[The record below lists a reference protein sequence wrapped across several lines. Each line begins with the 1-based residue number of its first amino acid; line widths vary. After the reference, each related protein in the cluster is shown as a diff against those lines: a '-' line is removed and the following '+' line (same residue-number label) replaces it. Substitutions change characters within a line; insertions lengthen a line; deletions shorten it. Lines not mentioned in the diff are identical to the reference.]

1 MRLNGFRDIIIA
13 GEKQATR
20 SGICFSAMVN
30 EQTSDE
36 IGQEALKARVASSMT
51 IDAVLAHSICRRK
64 TRDER
69 ERGPGMDTFMDK
81 IAQRKKAQGMID
93 ANAAADAANMEKLKR
108 QVNEYELLLQEMRKV
123 NLKTAENAGQM
134 SKAIQ
139 AGIEKIEAF
148 QADNAAH
155 AGQEK
160 ILSEIKGQ
168 LELLL
173 AEVKL
178 QNETLSAEIKKQN
191 ETLSADIKKQNETL
205 SADIKKQNETLS
217 ADIKKQNETLSAGIK
232 EQQETLSGEM
242 KEQMEAFLP
251 ELKKKVEEASKQSED
266 FFHKESVKVYRN
278 VQAAMTEELNKQTEA
293 LTALQKESGKRQK
306 AVLPLTIIILLL
318 ILADIAVRF
327 NVKLF

>member
-1 MRLNGFRDIIIA
+1 
-13 GEKQATR
+13 
-20 SGICFSAMVN
+20 
-30 EQTSDE
+30 
-36 IGQEALKARVASSMT
+36 
-51 IDAVLAHSICRRK
+51 
-64 TRDER
+64 
-69 ERGPGMDTFMDK
+69 MDTFMDK
-81 IAQRKKAQGMID
+81 FAQRKKAQGMID

-168 LELLL
+168 LEILL

-178 QNETLSAEIKKQN
+178 QNETLSV
-191 ETLSADIKKQNETL
+191 
-205 SADIKKQNETLS
+205 DIKKQNETLS

-232 EQQETLSGEM
+232 EQQETLSEEM

-293 LTALQKESGKRQK
+293 LTTLQKESGKKQK
-306 AVLPLTIIILLL
+306 AVLPLTIVILLL
-318 ILADIAVRF
+318 ILADIAVHLF

>member
-1 MRLNGFRDIIIA
+1 LNGFRDIIIA

-81 IAQRKKAQGMID
+81 FAQRKKAQGMID

-205 SADIKKQNETLS
+205 SAE
-217 ADIKKQNETLSAGIK
+217 IKKQNETLSAGIK

>member
-1 MRLNGFRDIIIA
+1 
-13 GEKQATR
+13 
-20 SGICFSAMVN
+20 
-30 EQTSDE
+30 
-36 IGQEALKARVASSMT
+36 
-51 IDAVLAHSICRRK
+51 
-64 TRDER
+64 
-69 ERGPGMDTFMDK
+69 MDTFMDK
-81 IAQRKKAQGMID
+81 FAQRKKAQGMID

-217 ADIKKQNETLSAGIK
+217 ADIKKQNETLSADIKKQNETLSAGIK

>member
-1 MRLNGFRDIIIA
+1 
-13 GEKQATR
+13 
-20 SGICFSAMVN
+20 
-30 EQTSDE
+30 
-36 IGQEALKARVASSMT
+36 
-51 IDAVLAHSICRRK
+51 
-64 TRDER
+64 
-69 ERGPGMDTFMDK
+69 MDTFMDK
-81 IAQRKKAQGMID
+81 FAQRKKAQGMID

-232 EQQETLSGEM
+232 KQNETLSAGIKEQQETLSGEM

>member
-81 IAQRKKAQGMID
+81 FAQRKKAQGMID

-178 QNETLSAEIKKQN
+178 QN

>member
-1 MRLNGFRDIIIA
+1 
-13 GEKQATR
+13 
-20 SGICFSAMVN
+20 MVN

-217 ADIKKQNETLSAGIK
+217 AGIK

>member
-81 IAQRKKAQGMID
+81 FAQRKKAQGMID

-191 ETLSADIKKQNETL
+191 ETLSA
-205 SADIKKQNETLS
+205 
-217 ADIKKQNETLSAGIK
+217 GIK

>member
-1 MRLNGFRDIIIA
+1 
-13 GEKQATR
+13 
-20 SGICFSAMVN
+20 MVN

-81 IAQRKKAQGMID
+81 FAQRKKAQGMID

-217 ADIKKQNETLSAGIK
+217 AGIK

>member
-1 MRLNGFRDIIIA
+1 
-13 GEKQATR
+13 
-20 SGICFSAMVN
+20 
-30 EQTSDE
+30 
-36 IGQEALKARVASSMT
+36 
-51 IDAVLAHSICRRK
+51 
-64 TRDER
+64 
-69 ERGPGMDTFMDK
+69 MDTFMDK
-81 IAQRKKAQGMID
+81 FAQRKKAQGMID

-168 LELLL
+168 LEILLT
-173 AEVKL
+173 EVKL

-205 SADIKKQNETLS
+205 SAEIKKQNETLS
-217 ADIKKQNETLSAGIK
+217 AEIKKQNETLSAEIKKQNETLSAGIK

>member
-1 MRLNGFRDIIIA
+1 
-13 GEKQATR
+13 
-20 SGICFSAMVN
+20 
-30 EQTSDE
+30 
-36 IGQEALKARVASSMT
+36 
-51 IDAVLAHSICRRK
+51 
-64 TRDER
+64 
-69 ERGPGMDTFMDK
+69 MDTFMDK
-81 IAQRKKAQGMID
+81 FAQRKKAQGMID

-168 LELLL
+168 LEILL

-178 QNETLSAEIKKQN
+178 QNGTLSV
-191 ETLSADIKKQNETL
+191 
-205 SADIKKQNETLS
+205 DIKKQNETLS

-232 EQQETLSGEM
+232 EQQETLSEEM

-293 LTALQKESGKRQK
+293 LTTLQKESGKKQK
-306 AVLPLTIIILLL
+306 AVLPLTIVILLL
-318 ILADIAVRF
+318 ILADIAVHLF

>member
-1 MRLNGFRDIIIA
+1 
-13 GEKQATR
+13 
-20 SGICFSAMVN
+20 
-30 EQTSDE
+30 
-36 IGQEALKARVASSMT
+36 
-51 IDAVLAHSICRRK
+51 
-64 TRDER
+64 
-69 ERGPGMDTFMDK
+69 MDTFMDK
-81 IAQRKKAQGMID
+81 FAQRKKAQGMID

-168 LELLL
+168 LEILL

-178 QNETLSAEIKKQN
+178 QNETLSV
-191 ETLSADIKKQNETL
+191 
-205 SADIKKQNETLS
+205 DIKKQNETLS

-232 EQQETLSGEM
+232 EQQETLSEEM

-293 LTALQKESGKRQK
+293 LTTLQKEFGKKQK
-306 AVLPLTIIILLL
+306 AVLPLTIVILLL
-318 ILADIAVRF
+318 ILADIAVHLF

>member
-1 MRLNGFRDIIIA
+1 
-13 GEKQATR
+13 
-20 SGICFSAMVN
+20 
-30 EQTSDE
+30 
-36 IGQEALKARVASSMT
+36 
-51 IDAVLAHSICRRK
+51 
-64 TRDER
+64 
-69 ERGPGMDTFMDK
+69 MDTFMDK
-81 IAQRKKAQGMID
+81 FAQRKKAQGMID

-168 LELLL
+168 LEILLT
-173 AEVKL
+173 EVKL

-217 ADIKKQNETLSAGIK
+217 AEIKKQNETLSAEIKKQNETLSAGIK

>member
-1 MRLNGFRDIIIA
+1 
-13 GEKQATR
+13 
-20 SGICFSAMVN
+20 MVN

-81 IAQRKKAQGMID
+81 FAQRKKAQGMID

-205 SADIKKQNETLS
+205 SAE
-217 ADIKKQNETLSAGIK
+217 IKKQNETLSAGIK

-318 ILADIAVRF
+318 ILADIAVRVILVMRF
-327 NVKLF
+327 RYGKTKF

>member
-51 IDAVLAHSICRRK
+51 IDAVLAHSSCRRK

-81 IAQRKKAQGMID
+81 FAQRKKAQGMID

-217 ADIKKQNETLSAGIK
+217 AGIK

>member
-1 MRLNGFRDIIIA
+1 
-13 GEKQATR
+13 
-20 SGICFSAMVN
+20 
-30 EQTSDE
+30 
-36 IGQEALKARVASSMT
+36 
-51 IDAVLAHSICRRK
+51 
-64 TRDER
+64 
-69 ERGPGMDTFMDK
+69 MDTFMDK
-81 IAQRKKAQGMID
+81 FAQRKKAQGMID

-168 LELLL
+168 LEILLT
-173 AEVKL
+173 EVKL

-191 ETLSADIKKQNETL
+191 ETLSAE
-205 SADIKKQNETLS
+205 
-217 ADIKKQNETLSAGIK
+217 IKKQNETLSAGIK